1 MNMSWTRKKSATF
14 RSLFPARCGILAAV
28 SNTFTLPLEPAQR
41 EALRDVLSAENYVP
55 RTVPYAV
62 LAADA
67 PSWGCNVAL
76 YASGKCV
83 VQGKGAREFVEHVLE
98 PLVLRR
104 IVLDPAGDGLAQP
117 PLTDEALSPHVGVD
131 ESGKGDFFG
140 PLIVAAVY
148 TDPDLGPKLREAG
161 ARDSKTI
168 ASDRQALETAARIRA
183 VLGPGRFAVVR
194 IGCGAYNRLY
204 AKMRSLNRMLA
215 WAHARSIEDVLAT
228 VPDCPMA
235 ISDQFGDEG
244 AVRRAL
250 LARGRGIEL
259 RSRTKAESDVAVG
272 AASILAREGF
282 LLALRELRERYGGD
296 FPKGASPQVRAAAE
310 TLVRAHGPAVLV
322 ETAKCHFRTLDQVLA
337 ATGHSRE
344 ELPPEGRVL
353 SVPPAVFRHRP
364 SPAP

>member
-1 MNMSWTRKKSATF
+1 MKFAFSGGVRYT
-14 RSLFPARCGILAAV
+14 CGV
-28 SNTFTLPLEPAQR
+28 NNTFSLSLEPGQR
-41 EALRDVLSAENYVP
+41 EALRGVVSAGNYVP
-55 RTVPYAV
+55 RTVPHAV

-67 PSWGCNVAL
+67 PSWGCNVVL

-83 VQGKGAREFVEHVLE
+83 VQGKGAREFVENVME

-104 IVLDPAGDGLAQP
+104 IVLDPAGGDRLAPP
-117 PLTDEALSPHVGVD
+117 PLSPEALSPHIGVD

-148 TDPDLGPKLREAG
+148 TDPELGPKLQEAG
-161 ARDSKTI
+161 ARDSK
-168 ASDRQALETAARIRA
+168 ALSSDRQALETAARIRA
-183 VLGPGRFAVVR
+183 VLGPGRFALVR
-194 IGCGAYNRLY
+194 IGCAAYNRLY
-204 AKMRSLNRMLA
+204 AKMRSLNRLLA
-215 WAHARSIEDVLAT
+215 WAHARSIEDLLAA

-259 RSRTKAESDVAVG
+259 RSRTRAESDVAVG

-282 LLALRELRERYGGD
+282 LLALRDLRQRFGGE
-296 FPKGASPQVRAAAE
+296 FPKGASPQVRTAAE
-310 TLVRAHGPAVLV
+310 ALVRAHGPSVLV

-353 SVPPAVFRHRP
+353 SAPPSADRHRP
-364 SPAP
+364 APAP